1 MRNADHTRDKSQ
13 STEALKETVLQMLP
27 NKEKGG
33 LLIEL
38 IVKDKPRYFRDNLL
52 VLKKHLPDFEPD
64 IVDQAVDFCLER
76 NVYNTNR
83 FVEIAQYYKLQST
96 QESKA
101 KPIIP
106 EIQLKKEN
114 SIFDIEPKRS
124 QIDFYETIL

>member
-1 MRNADHTRDKSQ
+1 MEGK
-13 STEALKETVLQMLP
+13 K
-27 NKEKGG
+27 
-33 LLIEL
+33 I
-38 IVKDKPRYFRDNLL
+38 
-52 VLKKHLPDFEPD
+52 LKKHLPDFAPD
-64 IVDQAVDFCLER
+64 IVDQAVDFCLDR

-83 FVEIAQYYKLQST
+83 FVEIARYYKLQKA